1 MKIKQKHLYTLL
13 YLNINSSVLMILH
26 YTLKNKD
33 LVENSS
39 LDIFK
44 KTFGTIIFKSVSIW
58 IFQLNTSLKV
68 IFFLITYLYNL

>member
-39 LDIFK
+39 LDI
-44 KTFGTIIFKSVSIW
+44 
-58 IFQLNTSLKV
+58 
-68 IFFLITYLYNL
+68 